1 MSITLV
7 NLIISI
13 AIILIVIMKLR
24 WNAVLGLLLGSIY
37 MGLAS
42 GLGLVK
48 TASAISNGFGNLM
61 GSIGLPIGLGVIL
74 GQLLA
79 DSGGASVIAKTLVK
93 KAGKKYALYA
103 IGIATLIVSIPV
115 FFDITFIIL
124 VPIGIALAKQV
135 EKPLYYVVGAM
146 AVGAG
151 TGHTLIPPTPNP
163 LAAASILNFDL
174 GYMVVGGLLIGLPA
188 VIVSITLLFKL
199 YDRGIWKDELDCS
212 GQPSVSY
219 NEPDMPPSFSIAM
232 VPIIL
237 PILLILSGTVSSAIY
252 GKTPPLLAFLG
263 DKTIAMLISTI
274 SMYFIAS
281 RYMKK
286 EQVEDSVNKSLQAAG
301 IVLLIT
307 GAGGSFGNII
317 QSTNIGESLLNLIG
331 LSTDSTISVILL
343 SYFIAFI
350 FRVAQGSGTVAS
362 ITAMQIMAQIAP
374 MVKIHPLWIAMAC
387 LAGGISIGHINDSGF
402 WVTANLSGFSVSG
415 GLKTY
420 TLGEFLVSI
429 FVLLIVLLMT
439 FVLPTF

>member
-1 MSITLV
+1 
-7 NLIISI
+7 
-13 AIILIVIMKLR
+13 MKLQ

-42 GLGLVK
+42 GLGFVK
-48 TASAISNGFGNLM
+48 TASAISGGFGNLM

-79 DSGGASVIAKTLVK
+79 DSGGASVIAKTLVR
-93 KAGKKYALYA
+93 KAGQKYSLYA
-103 IGIATLIVSIPV
+103 IGIAALIVSMPV

-124 VPIGIALAKQV
+124 IPIGIALAKQIG
-135 EKPLYYVVGAM
+135 KPLYYVVGAI

-174 GYMVVGGLLIGLPA
+174 GYMVIGGILIGLPA
-188 VIVSITLLFKL
+188 VIVSMKLIFKL
-199 YDRGIWKDELDCS
+199 YDRGIWKDELDRS
-212 GQPSVSY
+212 GEPSVNY
-219 NEPDMPPSFSIAM
+219 TEPDILPPFSLSMI
-232 VPIIL
+232 PIVL
-237 PILLILSGTVSSAIY
+237 PILLILSGTFSLAIY
-252 GKTPPLLAFLG
+252 GQTPPLLAFLG

-281 RYMKK
+281 KYMEKDEVK
-286 EQVEDSVNKSLQAAG
+286 ESVNKSLQAAG

-317 QSTNIGESLLNLIG
+317 QSTNIGDSILNLIG
-331 LSTDSTISVILL
+331 INADSTITVILL

-362 ITAMQIMAQIAP
+362 ITTMQIMSQIAP

-387 LAGGISIGHINDSGF
+387 LAGGISIGHVNDSGF
-402 WVTANLSGFSVSG
+402 WVTANLSGFSISG

-420 TLGEFLVSI
+420 TLGEFLVSL
-429 FVLLIVLLMT
+429 FVLLIVIIMT
-439 FVLPTF
+439 FILPTF